1 MKMNKS
7 QGIWKSPEGKLIP
20 YVRETSQPL
29 FDTSDF
35 TNYFLQI
42 TKWSKNT
49 SIEILEIFSIN
60 SFDVEDIHVEETIY
74 HFCKLPHNEF
84 EAQRDKLI
92 VQAIALADKKFNS
105 NSEESEESFEE
116 HRRKL

>member
-7 QGIWKSPEGKLIP
+7 QGIWKSPEGKLIS
-20 YVRETSQPL
+20 YVRETSQLL
-29 FDTSDF
+29 FDTNDF

-49 SIEILEIFSIN
+49 SIEILEIFSID
-60 SFDVEDIHVEETIY
+60 SFDVENIHVEEIIY

-84 EAQRDKLI
+84 EAQRDELI
-92 VQAIALADKKFNS
+92 VQAIALADRKFNS
-105 NSEESEESFEE
+105 NSSELQESFEE